1 MNQILYGDEDN
12 YYKDTGSCKEEQKC
26 KWNADIAV
34 NIVVTDTTSYVIII
48 IYVASNVTIKL
59 YCQTE

>member
-12 YYKDTGSCKEEQKC
+12 YYKDTGSCKEEKC
-26 KWNADIAV
+26 KGNADIAV
-34 NIVVTDTTSYVIII
+34 NIVATDTTSYVIII

-59 YCQTE
+59 YC